1 MTEFDPEKDRL
12 NIAKHGISLAQASD
26 LEHITSVPDP
36 RFEEA
41 RFRAYGLIDGEYYC
55 LVYTLRSGRLRAI
68 SLRRAHKKEI
78 NRHVETED

>member
-1 MTEFDPEKDRL
+1 MIEFDPEKDRL
-12 NIAKHGISLAQASD
+12 NVAKHGISLAMALD

-36 RFEEA
+36 RFEET

-55 LVYTLRSGRLRAI
+55 LAYTLRSGRLRAI

-78 NRHVETED
+78 IRHVETED